1 MTMNSIKFNKRVG
14 GKKQLGQ
21 GMTEYIIIVALVAIA
36 AIGVYS
42 AFGHTLEYQ
51 VAQITNGV
59 AGSISGASAN
69 KTLVGTEADVAS
81 ADAGK
86 PVGMDNYGQNV
97 ADQ

>member
-1 MTMNSIKFNKRVG
+1 
-14 GKKQLGQ
+14 
-21 GMTEYIIIVALVAIA
+21 
-36 AIGVYS
+36 
-42 AFGHTLEYQ
+42 
-51 VAQITNGV
+51 V